1 MNRESVF
8 RDRTGKLSALRVIVV
23 PAGWVGIVI
32 SLAGAVGMFLNLGAS
47 GVAMTTGAG
56 IIATAV
62 GAKAWQRASEKDS

>member
-1 MNRESVF
+1 MSERSVF
-8 RDRTGKLSALRVIVV
+8 HDRTGKLSALRVVVV
-23 PAGWVGIVI
+23 PAGVVGIVI
-32 SLAGAVGMFLNLGAS
+32 SIAGAVAMFLTLPAA